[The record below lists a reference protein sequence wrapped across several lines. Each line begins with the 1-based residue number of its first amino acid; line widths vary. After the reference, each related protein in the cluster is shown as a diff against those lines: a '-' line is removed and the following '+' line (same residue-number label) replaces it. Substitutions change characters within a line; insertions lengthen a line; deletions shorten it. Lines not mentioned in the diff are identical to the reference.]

1 MTYRLLLYCC
11 RTYWNPKPAAELL
24 FCSVDLLLTAIFENL
39 KSKSLLPT
47 VLNFRHDVFRAL
59 FKDRGVQAENGK
71 HVLFTKDDFE
81 RCNLPE
87 QWDQILDQLGNG
99 IKITFPVKA
108 RTHISLS
115 PKTYK
120 VISGKLKL
128 MPRYNIEKL
137 SITCLKQPFVVDAN
151 I

>member
-1 MTYRLLLYCC
+1 MLHTVML
-11 RTYWNPKPAAELL
+11 
-24 FCSVDLLLTAIFENL
+24 ENL

-59 FKDRGVQAENGK
+59 FKDQGVETEDGRHILLEKNDSQ
-71 HVLFTKDDFE
+71 

-87 QWDQILDQLGNG
+87 QWDQILDRLGNG
-99 IKITFPVKA
+99 IKIAFPVKA
-108 RTHISLS
+108 RPFISQS

-120 VISGKLKL
+120 VICGKLEL

-137 SITCLKQPFVVDAN
+137 SITCKKQPFVVNVN